1 MNRREGGFTLVEML
15 VSLTLLAMAAALM
28 ATGLASARGL
38 WASLEGT
45 GRRGAQ
51 VEAAQTLLRDRIQ
64 RLSPVTRFKG
74 GAPYADVNGDA
85 REIEFTA
92 LPFDSDRPAPMR
104 RFRLELSDGG
114 LTLEAQADQARPAD
128 ADAGAG
134 GDADGAS
141 ARQVLLDGVAALRI
155 DYYGADAPGGA
166 PGWRETWS
174 HAPAPPELV
183 RIRVSFPDGDRR
195 IWPPLIVRPAAS
207 VDALCIIDPVTSRC
221 RGRA

>member
-38 WASLEGT
+38 WARLEGT
-45 GRRGAQ
+45 GRRGEQ
-51 VEAAQTLLRDRIQ
+51 VEAAQNLLRDRIQ
-64 RLSPVTRFKG
+64 RLSPVTRFEG

-85 REIEFTA
+85 SELEFTA

-104 RFRLELSDGG
+104 RFRLELSDGD
-114 LTLEAQADQARPAD
+114 LVLESQEDQARPAD
-128 ADAGAG
+128 ADA
-134 GDADGAS
+134 DAAS
-141 ARQVLLDGVAALRI
+141 ARQVLLDGVAGLRI
-155 DYYGADAPGGA
+155 DYYGSDAPGGA
-166 PGWRETWS
+166 PGWSETWS

-195 IWPPLIVRPAAS
+195 IWPTQIVRPAAI
-207 VDALCIIDPVTSRC
+207 VDALCIIDPVTSGC